1 MRFDE
6 LPGSQQADST
16 KNSPEMAKSS
26 DKRVTD
32 TLEIIESDEHFF
44 LSVPNDLQ
52 NCVGE
57 YAGDLRKT
65 EILPGGSHFTQS
77 NDEPQEDFEGQIPGR
92 FVLEKEIA
100 RGGMGIVF
108 QARDVEL
115 DRKVAVK
122 FLLKQHQNKLHLC
135 QQFTKEARITGRLQ
149 HPGIV
154 PIYETGVSP
163 EGRPFFVMK
172 LVQGKSLAELLAA
185 RSSSSEDLP
194 RLLNVFQTVCQT
206 LSYVHACGVIHLD
219 IKPANIMVGAFG
231 EVHLMDWG
239 LALAK
244 DDFGRSAGFHSF
256 EIGENQG
263 NTQAETPVF
272 VPPGISVRSTNID
285 VPVNAV
291 RGTPAYM
298 SPEQAR
304 GFHAGISSDLFGLG
318 GILCEIL
325 TGRPPYSGVS
335 FWDVCFKATKA
346 DLSETYS
353 TLIDSGADGVL
364 VRLAMKCLSP
374 EPESRP
380 ANAGVVASELTIY
393 LESLLQRAKSD
404 LERFFELSLDLFC
417 IAGLDGYFRRVN
429 SNFTRVL
436 GHSER
441 TLLSRPFMHFVHPDD
456 QEQTVS
462 VMSQLQAGRPVV
474 EFQNRYG
481 ASDGSWRNFEWTA
494 KSIPND
500 NIIFAVARDVTNR
513 VR

>member
-1 MRFDE
+1 MKFDE
-6 LPGSQQADST
+6 PAPSYRSDST
-16 KNSPEMAKSS
+16 THAPAMAKPL
-26 DKRVTD
+26 DKPVPGASGIF
-32 TLEIIESDEHFF
+32 EPDEHLVF
-44 LSVPNDLQ
+44 SIKD
-52 NCVGE
+52 
-57 YAGDLRKT
+57 DLRNHVGNMVADLKKT
-65 EILPGGSHFTQS
+65 QLLPCGSHCTEGH
-77 NDEPQEDFEGQIPGR
+77 DEPQEDLEGQIHGR
-92 FVLEKEIA
+92 FLLEKEIA

-122 FLLKQHQNKLHLC
+122 FLLKQHQSKRQLH
-135 QQFTKEARITGRLQ
+135 QQFTNEARITGRLQ

-163 EGRPFFVMK
+163 GGRPFFVMK
-172 LVQGKSLAELLAA
+172 LVKGKSLAELLAA
-185 RSSSSEDLP
+185 RSSASEDLP
-194 RLLNVFQTVCQT
+194 RLLNIFQAVCQT

-219 IKPANIMVGAFG
+219 MKPANIMVGAFG

-244 DDFGRSAGFHSF
+244 DDFKRSAGGHSF
-256 EIGENQG
+256 KIEEDQMNQ
-263 NTQAETPVF
+263 QAETAASIV
-272 VPPGISVRSTNID
+272 PGISASSAKID
-285 VPVNAV
+285 APVNVV

-304 GFHAGISSDLFGLG
+304 GFHASISSDIFGLG

-325 TGRPPYSGVS
+325 TGRPPYCGIS

-346 DLSETYS
+346 DLTETYS
-353 TLIDSGADGVL
+353 TLIESGADGVL

-393 LESLLQRAKSD
+393 IESLLQRASSD

-429 SNFTRVL
+429 SNFERVL

-441 TLLSRPFMHFVHPDD
+441 TLLSRPFLHFVHPDD
-456 QEQTVS
+456 CEQTVR
-462 VMSQLQAGRPVV
+462 VMSQLHAGQPVV
-474 EFQNRYG
+474 EFQNRYS
-481 ASDGSWRNFEWTA
+481 ASDGSWRNLEWTA
-494 KSIPND
+494 KSVPND
-500 NIIFAVARDVTNR
+500 NIIFAVARDVTNS